1 MLSAHRK
8 SHHFIALICSRLA
21 DENDTAFPMKVF
33 CPTLMIQG
41 DHSLTDVNI
50 KENLPVKN
58 GQSDVLQDEAFPAG
72 LQIQSGLHISELRYR
87 RLFEAARDGILILDA
102 VTLKITDVN
111 PFMTELLGYSHAE
124 FLGKELW
131 EIGLF
136 SDKEASQ
143 EAFKELQ
150 RTGYLRYEDLPLQAT
165 NGKLRDVEF
174 VSNVYEEDSHQVIQ
188 CNIRDITDRKLAEKE
203 RTLLLVATQS
213 ARAEADSANGIK
225 DEFLATLS
233 HELRTPL
240 TSILGWS
247 HLLTNNNLDKK
258 QTGHAIEIIARNAR
272 AQGRLIDELLDI
284 SRIMTGKL
292 CLDLSAVKLA
302 PLIQAVIEDERPAAE
317 AKSINLKAVLNSNI
331 GPFLG
336 DADRLQQIVR
346 NLLANAIKF
355 TPNGGDI
362 QVSLERNDSHIAI
375 TVNDNGQGIAPE
387 LLPHVFERFRQA
399 DSSNTRS
406 NGGLGLGLA
415 IVRQLVEL
423 HRGTVTAESSGDNAG
438 TTFRVMLPLPSF
450 YEVPNAEKTGPKSGR
465 NSPTTGPHSL
475 SGLRVLVVDDEL
487 DTRELVAAVLT
498 TCGAEVVSLGSAT
511 EALDQMERQRFDL
524 LISDIGM
531 PEMNGYDLIG
541 RIRQLAEE
549 DGGRTPAIALTAY
562 AGIDDRKRALAAGDE
577 MHIPKPFAVAE
588 LISAAIFLTERR
600 RGCREP

>member
-1 MLSAHRK
+1 MSSSTKVLQVKNSDSNVVNDDESPARDQ
-8 SHHFIALICSRLA
+8 AQSRLR
-21 DENDTAFPMKVF
+21 
-33 CPTLMIQG
+33 
-41 DHSLTDVNI
+41 
-50 KENLPVKN
+50 
-58 GQSDVLQDEAFPAG
+58 
-72 LQIQSGLHISELRYR
+72 ISELRYR

-174 VSNVYEEDSHQVIQ
+174 VSNVYEEDIHPVIQ
-188 CNIRDITDRKLAEKE
+188 CNIRDITDRKRAEKE
-203 RTLLLVATQS
+203 RTLLLAAAQS
-213 ARAEADSANGIK
+213 ARAEADSANGVK

-247 HLLTNNNLDKK
+247 HLLTGGKLDQQ
-258 QTGHAIEIIARNAR
+258 QTARAIETISRNAR

-292 CLDLSAVKLA
+292 CLDLRVVKLA
-302 PLIQAVIEDERPAAE
+302 PLIQAVIDDVRLAAD
-317 AKSINLKAVLNSNI
+317 ARSINLEAAFDSDV
-331 GPFLG
+331 GPILG
-336 DADRLQQIVR
+336 DPDRLQQIVW
-346 NLLANAIKF
+346 NLLTNAIKF
-355 TPNGGDI
+355 TPNGGD
-362 QVSLERNDSHIAI
+362 VHVRLERNHSHALI
-375 TVNDNGQGIAPE
+375 TVNDSGQGIAPE

-406 NGGLGLGLA
+406 NGGLGLGLS

-423 HRGTVTAESSGDNAG
+423 HRGTVTAESFGENAG
-438 TTFRVMLPLPSF
+438 TTFRVMLPLPSLP
-450 YEVPNAEKTGPKSGR
+450 EVPNAAEKTERKNER
-465 NSPTTGPHSL
+465 NSPTTAQHSL
-475 SGLRVLVVDDEL
+475 NGLHVLVVDDEQ

-498 TCGAEVVSLGSAT
+498 TCGAEVVSVSSAS

-531 PEMNGYDLIG
+531 PEMNGYDLID
-541 RIRQLAEE
+541 RIRQLGEE
-549 DGGRTPAIALTAY
+549 HGGRTPAVALTAY
-562 AGIDDRKRALAAGDE
+562 AGIDDRKRALAAGYG
-577 MHIPKPFAVAE
+577 MHIPKPFVAAE
-588 LISAAIFLTERR
+588 LISAAIFLTERHS
-600 RGCREP
+600 GLA

>member
-1 MLSAHRK
+1 VNSNDVNDDESPARDQ
-8 SHHFIALICSRLA
+8 AQSRLR
-21 DENDTAFPMKVF
+21 V
-33 CPTLMIQG
+33 
-41 DHSLTDVNI
+41 
-50 KENLPVKN
+50 
-58 GQSDVLQDEAFPAG
+58 
-72 LQIQSGLHISELRYR
+72 SELRYR

-174 VSNVYEEDSHQVIQ
+174 VSNVYDEDTSQVIQ
-188 CNIRDITDRKLAEKE
+188 CNIRDITDRKRAEKE
-203 RTLLLVATQS
+203 RTLLLAAAQS
-213 ARAEADSANGIK
+213 ARAEADSANDVK
-225 DEFLATLS
+225 DKFLATLS

-247 HLLTNNNLDKK
+247 HLLTDGKLDKQ
-258 QTGHAIEIIARNAR
+258 QTARAIETIARNAR

-284 SRIMTGKL
+284 SRILTGKL
-292 CLDLSAVKLA
+292 CLDLRTVKLA
-302 PLIQAVIEDERPAAE
+302 PLIQAVVDDVRPAAD
-317 AKSINLKAVLNSNI
+317 ARSINLKAAFNSDI
-331 GPFLG
+331 GPILG

-346 NLLANAIKF
+346 NLLTNAIKF
-355 TPNGGDI
+355 TPKGGDV
-362 QVSLERNDSHIAI
+362 QVRLQRNDSHARI
-375 TVNDNGQGIAPE
+375 TVIDSGQGIVPE

-406 NGGLGLGLA
+406 NGGLGLGLS

-423 HRGTVTAESSGDNAG
+423 HRGTVTAESSGENAG
-438 TTFRVMLPLPSF
+438 TTFRVMLPLPTLH
-450 YEVPNAEKTGPKSGR
+450 EVPNAAEKTDLKSGR
-465 NSPTTGPHSL
+465 NSPTTAQHSL
-475 SGLRVLVVDDEL
+475 SGQRVLVVDDEQ
-487 DTRELVAAVLT
+487 DTREVVAALLT
-498 TCGAEVVSLGSAT
+498 TCGAESVSVGSAA

-531 PEMNGYDLIG
+531 PEMNGYDLIAT
-541 RIRQLAEE
+541 IRQLAEE
-549 DGGRTPAIALTAY
+549 QGGRTPAVALSAY
-562 AGIDDRKRALAAGDE
+562 AGIDDRKRVVAAGYE
-577 MHIPKPFAVAE
+577 MHIPKPFVAAE
-588 LISAAIFLTERR
+588 LISAAIFLTERH
-600 RGCREP
+600 RGLA

>member
-1 MLSAHRK
+1 MS
-8 SHHFIALICSRLA
+8 SS
-21 DENDTAFPMKVF
+21 TKV
-33 CPTLMIQG
+33 
-41 DHSLTDVNI
+41 
-50 KENLPVKN
+50 LPVKN
-58 GQSDVLQDEAFPAG
+58 SDSNVVNADELLSRDQTQSRLRT
-72 LQIQSGLHISELRYR
+72 SELRYR

-136 SDKEASQ
+136 TDKEASLA
-143 EAFKELQ
+143 AFKQLQ
-150 RTGYLRYEDLPLQAT
+150 NTGYLRYEDLPLQAT

-174 VSNVYEEDSHQVIQ
+174 VSNVYEEDGRQVIQ
-188 CNIRDITDRKLAEKE
+188 CNIRDITARKQAEKE
-203 RTLLLVATQS
+203 RTLLLAAAQS
-213 ARAEADSANGIK
+213 ARAEADSANDVK

-247 HLLTNNNLDKK
+247 QLLTDGKLDK
-258 QTGHAIEIIARNAR
+258 QQAARAIETIARNAR

-284 SRIMTGKL
+284 SRIITGKL
-292 CLDLSAVKLA
+292 CLNLRAVRLA
-302 PLIQAVIEDERPAAE
+302 PLIQAVIQDERPSAE
-317 AKSINLKAVLNSNI
+317 AKRINLKAELNSDI

-355 TPNGGDI
+355 TPDGGDV
-362 QVSLERNDSHIAI
+362 QVLLKRNNSHIAI
-375 TVNDNGQGIAPE
+375 TVNDTGQGIAPE

-406 NGGLGLGLA
+406 NGGLGLGLS

-423 HRGTVTAESSGDNAG
+423 HRGTVTAESSGRNAG
-438 TTFRVMLPLPSF
+438 TTFRVMLPLPTLH
-450 YEVPNAEKTGPKSGR
+450 EVPNATEKTGPT
-465 NSPTTGPHSL
+465 NSPTPAQHSL
-475 SGLRVLVVDDEL
+475 SGLRVLVVDDEH
-487 DTRELVAAVLT
+487 DTRELIAAMLT
-498 TCGAEVVSLGSAT
+498 TCGAEVVSAGFAI

-541 RIRQLAEE
+541 RIRQLGKEQ
-549 DGGRTPAIALTAY
+549 GGRTPAVALTAY
-562 AGIDDRKRALAAGDE
+562 AGIDDRKRALAAGYE
-577 MHIPKPFAVAE
+577 MHIPKPFIATE
-588 LISAAIFLTERR
+588 LISAAIFLTERQS
-600 RGCREP
+600 G

>member
-1 MLSAHRK
+1 MNDDDLSARDQTQ
-8 SHHFIALICSRLA
+8 SRLR
-21 DENDTAFPMKVF
+21 
-33 CPTLMIQG
+33 
-41 DHSLTDVNI
+41 
-50 KENLPVKN
+50 
-58 GQSDVLQDEAFPAG
+58 
-72 LQIQSGLHISELRYR
+72 ISELRYR

-111 PFMTELLGYSHAE
+111 PFMTELLGYSHVE

-136 SDKEASQ
+136 SDKEASR
-143 EAFKELQ
+143 EAFKKLQ

-188 CNIRDITDRKLAEKE
+188 CNIRDITDRKRAEKE
-203 RTLLLVATQS
+203 RTVLLAAAQS
-213 ARAEADSANGIK
+213 ARAEADSANDVK

-247 HLLTNNNLDKK
+247 HLLTGGKLDKQ
-258 QTGHAIEIIARNAR
+258 QTARAIETIARNAR

-292 CLDLSAVKLA
+292 CLDLRAVNLA
-302 PLIQAVIEDERPAAE
+302 SLIQAVVDDERPAAD
-317 AKSINLKAVLNSNI
+317 ARSINLKAALNSEI
-331 GPFLG
+331 GPILG
-336 DADRLQQIVR
+336 DPDRLRQIVW
-346 NLLANAIKF
+346 NLITNAIKF
-355 TPNGGDI
+355 TPTGGDV
-362 QVSLERNDSHIAI
+362 QVRLERNDSHVLI
-375 TVNDNGQGIAPE
+375 TVNDSGQGIATE

-406 NGGLGLGLA
+406 NGGLGLGLS

-423 HRGTVTAESSGDNAG
+423 HRGTVTAESSGEDTG
-438 TTFRVMLPLPSF
+438 TTFRVMLPLPSLH
-450 YEVPNAEKTGPKSGR
+450 EVPNAAEKTDPKSGR
-465 NSPTTGPHSL
+465 NSPITGQHSL

-487 DTRELVAAVLT
+487 DTRELVAALLT
-498 TCGAEVVSLGSAT
+498 TCGAEMVSVGSAA

-531 PEMNGYDLIG
+531 PEMNGYDLIAT
-541 RIRQLAEE
+541 IRQLTEE
-549 DGGRTPAIALTAY
+549 QGGRTPAVALTAY
-562 AGIDDRKRALAAGDE
+562 AGIDDRKRALAAGYE
-577 MHIPKPFAVAE
+577 MHIPKPFVAAE
-588 LISAAIFLTERR
+588 LISAAIFLAKRHS
-600 RGCREP
+600 GLA

>member
-1 MLSAHRK
+1 MPSSTKVLPDKNSDSNVVNDDESPARDQTQ
-8 SHHFIALICSRLA
+8 SRLR
-21 DENDTAFPMKVF
+21 
-33 CPTLMIQG
+33 
-41 DHSLTDVNI
+41 
-50 KENLPVKN
+50 
-58 GQSDVLQDEAFPAG
+58 
-72 LQIQSGLHISELRYR
+72 ISELCYR

-150 RTGYLRYEDLPLQAT
+150 RTGYLRYEDLPLQDT

-188 CNIRDITDRKLAEKE
+188 CNIRDITDRKRAEKE
-203 RTLLLVATQS
+203 RTLLLAAAQS

-247 HLLTNNNLDKK
+247 QLLTDGRLDKQ
-258 QTGHAIEIIARNAR
+258 QTAGAIETIARNAR

-284 SRIMTGKL
+284 SRIITGKL
-292 CLDLSAVKLA
+292 CLDPRAVRLT
-302 PLIQAVIEDERPAAE
+302 PLIQTVVDDVRPVADAR
-317 AKSINLKAVLNSNI
+317 SINLEAAFNSDI
-331 GPFLG
+331 GPIFG
-336 DADRLQQIVR
+336 DPDRLQQIVW
-346 NLLANAIKF
+346 NLLTNAIKF
-355 TPNGGDI
+355 TPKGGDV
-362 QVSLERNDSHIAI
+362 QVRLERNDSHALI
-375 TVNDNGQGIAPE
+375 TVNDSGQGIATKH
-387 LLPHVFERFRQA
+387 LPHVFERFRQA

-406 NGGLGLGLA
+406 NGGLGLGLS

-423 HRGTVTAESSGDNAG
+423 HRGTVTSESSGENAG
-438 TTFRVMLPLPSF
+438 ATFSVMLPLPSLH
-450 YEVPNAEKTGPKSGR
+450 EVPNAAEKTDPKNER
-465 NSPTTGPHSL
+465 NSLTITQHSL
-475 SGLRVLVVDDEL
+475 NRLSVLVVDDER
-487 DTRELVAAVLT
+487 DTREVVAALLT
-498 TCGAEVVSLGSAT
+498 TCGAELVSVSSAT

-531 PEMNGYDLIG
+531 PGMNGYDLIA
-541 RIRQLAEE
+541 RIRQLGEE
-549 DGGRTPAIALTAY
+549 HGGRTPAVALTAF
-562 AGIDDRKRALAAGDE
+562 AGFDDRQRALAAGYG
-577 MHIPKPFAVAE
+577 MTIPKPFVAAK
-588 LISAAIFLTERR
+588 LIDRK
-600 RGCREP
+600 

>member
-1 MLSAHRK
+1 MSSSTKGLQVKNSA
-8 SHHFIALICSRLA
+8 SNIVNDDEPLAGDQAQSRLR
-21 DENDTAFPMKVF
+21 
-33 CPTLMIQG
+33 
-41 DHSLTDVNI
+41 
-50 KENLPVKN
+50 
-58 GQSDVLQDEAFPAG
+58 
-72 LQIQSGLHISELRYR
+72 ISEVRYR

-136 SDKEASQ
+136 SDKDASQ

-174 VSNVYEEDSHQVIQ
+174 VSNVYEEDGHEVIQ
-188 CNIRDITDRKLAEKE
+188 CNIRDITDRKRAEKE
-203 RTLLLVATQS
+203 RTLLLAAAQS
-213 ARAEADSANGIK
+213 ARAEADSANLVK

-247 HLLTNNNLDKK
+247 HLLTAGKLDKQ
-258 QTGHAIEIIARNAR
+258 QTARAIETIARNAR

-292 CLDLSAVKLA
+292 CLDLREVKLA
-302 PLIQAVIEDERPAAE
+302 PLVQAVVDDVRPAAD
-317 AKSINLKAVLNSNI
+317 ARSINLEAAFNSDI
-331 GPFLG
+331 GLIWG
-336 DADRLQQIVR
+336 DPDRLQQIVW

-355 TPNGGDI
+355 TPMRGD
-362 QVSLERNDSHIAI
+362 VHVRLERNDSHILI
-375 TVNDNGQGIAPE
+375 TVKDSGQGIATE
-387 LLPHVFERFRQA
+387 LIPHIFERFRQA
-399 DSSNTRS
+399 DSSNTRGT
-406 NGGLGLGLA
+406 GGLGLGLS

-423 HRGTVTAESSGDNAG
+423 HRGTVTAESCGENAG
-438 TTFRVMLPLPSF
+438 TTFRVMLPLPSLL
-450 YEVPNAEKTGPKSGR
+450 EVSNAAEKAEPKNDR
-465 NSPTTGPHSL
+465 NSPTTTQHSL
-475 SGLRVLVVDDEL
+475 SGLRVLVVDDER

-498 TCGAEVVSLGSAT
+498 RCGAELVSVGSAA

-531 PEMNGYDLIG
+531 PQMNGYDLIA
-541 RIRQLAEE
+541 RIRQLGEE
-549 DGGRTPAIALTAY
+549 HGGRTPAVALTAY
-562 AGIDDRKRALAAGDE
+562 AGIEDRKRALAAGYE
-577 MHIPKPFAVAE
+577 MHIPKPFIAAE
-588 LISAAIFLTERR
+588 LISAAILLAERHS
-600 RGCREP
+600 GLA

>member
-1 MLSAHRK
+1 MSSSTKVPQVKNSDSNVVNDDESPARDQ
-8 SHHFIALICSRLA
+8 AQSRLR
-21 DENDTAFPMKVF
+21 V
-33 CPTLMIQG
+33 
-41 DHSLTDVNI
+41 
-50 KENLPVKN
+50 
-58 GQSDVLQDEAFPAG
+58 
-72 LQIQSGLHISELRYR
+72 SELRYR

-102 VTLKITDVN
+102 VSLKITDVN

-143 EAFKELQ
+143 DAFKELQ
-150 RTGYLRYEDLPLQAT
+150 RTGYLRYEDLPLETT

-174 VSNVYEEDSHQVIQ
+174 VSNVYDEDSHQVIQ
-188 CNIRDITDRKLAEKE
+188 CNIRDITDRKRAEKE
-203 RTLLLVATQS
+203 RALLLAATQS
-213 ARAEADSANGIK
+213 ARAEADLANGVK
-225 DEFLATLS
+225 DEFLAILS

-247 HLLTNNNLDKK
+247 HLLTNGKLDKQ
-258 QTGHAIEIIARNAR
+258 QTARAIETIARNAR

-284 SRIMTGKL
+284 SRIMSGKL
-292 CLDLSAVKLA
+292 CLDLRAVKLA

-362 QVSLERNDSHIAI
+362 QVRLERNDSHIAI

-450 YEVPNAEKTGPKSGR
+450 YEVPNAEKTGPESGR

-562 AGIDDRKRALAAGDE
+562 AGIDDRKRALAAGYE
-577 MHIPKPFAVAE
+577 MHIAKPFAPAE
-588 LISAAIFLTERR
+588 LISAATFLAERHI
-600 RGCREP
+600 GLA